1 MELPYGIIRLL
12 YLTTKI
18 NISYPTI
25 LGKYINELMHSD
37 RASEITFGELRKY
50 VFKRILQ
57 DYFTNINLIAK
68 YKLIMRY

>member
-1 MELPYGIIRLL
+1 MKLPDKIIKLL

-18 NISYPTI
+18 NISYPTV
-25 LGKYINELMHSD
+25 LEKYVNEIWHSD